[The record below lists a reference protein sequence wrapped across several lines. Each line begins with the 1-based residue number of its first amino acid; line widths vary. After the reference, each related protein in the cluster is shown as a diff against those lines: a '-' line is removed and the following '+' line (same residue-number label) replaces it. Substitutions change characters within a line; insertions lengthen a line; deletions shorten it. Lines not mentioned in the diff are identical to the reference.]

1 MPRFIT
7 YTNLVLLPKKK
18 EVNTFG
24 DLRPISLSNFINKVV
39 SRVMHERFVDLLLK
53 LISDEQ
59 AGFVQGRSIVEN
71 ILLTQEII
79 MDIHLRRK
87 VG

>member
-59 AGFVQGRSIVEN
+59 AGFVKGRSIVN
-71 ILLTQEII
+71 
-79 MDIHLRRK
+79 MWFCLRRSLK
-87 VG
+87 TLD